1 MTPKVLIVISLL
13 AMLPAGAAIA
23 ESAASPRPDAISS
36 YPAGEADRQ
45 HAVLVYDL
53 AHRNDF
59 TAKAAETLR
68 GDALILPADRDP
80 LEVLLRRTTALLN
93 DLSTQPGGKPEL
105 AELGRV
111 LAGLQAEAGK
121 TAVTEVAARRTLF
134 DRALALRRQI
144 AFTNPLLNFN
154 ELVFIK
160 RHRSAVNHIC
170 DQYYGTTARPGGG
183 VWVLGNAFG
192 GEPKLRDIL
201 ADSTVV
207 SGRLKGKKI
216 SGDPKTGGSFL
227 SPDLS
232 YDGKSL
238 LFAYVECQGPTTHYH
253 RVDHT
258 RGHWETGRCF
268 HLFKANL
275 DGSGLTQ
282 LTDGDW
288 NDFDPCWLPN
298 GRVAFTSERRG
309 GYLRCGRACPTFT
322 LFDMAADGTDIRCLS
337 YHETNE
343 WHPSVTNDGMIVWTR
358 WDYVDRHGCTAHH
371 PWLITPDGRDP
382 RQVHG
387 NYSLRNKRAD
397 AELDI
402 RAIPGS
408 PKFVATGAPHHGQAF
423 GSLVLVNPL
432 AKDDDLM
439 GPVKR
444 ITPDVNFPES
454 QGGREVY
461 GEAWP
466 LSEDYY
472 LAVYDPATQV
482 PGLGVTGNYG
492 LYLVD
497 SFGNKELIYRDP
509 AIGCHNPMPLRARPQ
524 PPIIPDQS
532 KRVPADQPAEATV
545 GVVDVYKSQKP
556 WPVGTKITA
565 LRIYQ
570 IYPQS
575 VASIAISNC
584 TGIQIP
590 QGKDSVNLARA
601 VLGTVPVEAD
611 GSACFIVPAR
621 RELYFQPL
629 DENGLA
635 VTSMRSA
642 TQFQPG
648 ETAFCQG
655 CHEPRQRAPAATKR
669 QPLAMQ
675 RPPSRLQPD
684 VDGTHPFSYPRL
696 IQPLLDQHCVACHA
710 KNPTTAPR
718 LDATPITVA
727 GGHGTRGTF
736 FASYLALTPKYGFYN
751 YGGKNFNDPKWYR
764 TTPGEFGARASK
776 LYPLLLKG
784 HHDVKLTPAELHRF
798 AVWLDSCSL
807 FYGVYEKEGC
817 AAQLQGGLATPS
829 LE

>member
-1 MTPKVLIVISLL
+1 MNIQHAFILSMIFVTNSLL
-13 AMLPAGAAIA
+13 AA
-23 ESAASPRPDAISS
+23 EIP

-45 HAVLVYDL
+45 QAILAYDL
-53 AHRNDF
+53 AHRGGF
-59 TAKAAETLR
+59 KAKADETLR
-68 GDALILPADRDP
+68 NDALILPADRDP
-80 LEVLLRRTTALLN
+80 LDVILRRTTALLA
-93 DLSTQPGGKPEL
+93 DLGKLKNAPNLTVPAKEL
-105 AELGRV
+105 ES
-111 LAGLQAEAGK
+111 LQAEAAR
-121 TAVTEVAARRTLF
+121 TAVTDTAARRALF
-134 DRALALRRQI
+134 DRALPLRRRI
-144 AFTNPLLNFN
+144 ALANPLLDFN

-160 RHRSAVNHIC
+160 KHRAGFDHIC

-183 VWVLGNAFG
+183 ICVLSDILSN
-192 GEPKLRDIL
+192 EPKLRDVL
-201 ADSTVV
+201 GKAPVTA
-207 SGRLKGKKI
+207 GRLKDQPLS
-216 SGDPKTGGSFL
+216 SGAFL

-258 RGHWETGRCF
+258 QGHWETGRCY
-268 HLFKANL
+268 HLFKTNL
-275 DGSGLTQ
+275 DGTGLVQ
-282 LTDGDW
+282 LTDGNW

-309 GYLRCGRACPTFT
+309 GYLRCGRACPDFT
-322 LFDMAADGTDIRCLS
+322 LFDMKADGQDIRCLS

-343 WHPSVTNDGMIVWTR
+343 WHPSVTNDGKIVWTR

-371 PWLITPDGRDP
+371 PWIITPDGRDP
-382 RQVHG
+382 RPVHG
-387 NYSLRNKRAD
+387 NYSFRHQRAD
-397 AELDI
+397 AELDV
-402 RAIPGS
+402 RAIPDS

-423 GSLVLVNPL
+423 GSLVLIDPW
-432 AKDDDLM
+432 AKDDDRM

-466 LSEDYY
+466 LNEDYY
-472 LAVYDPATQV
+472 LAVYDPAMQV
-482 PGLGVTGNYG
+482 PGLGASGNYG

-497 SFGNKELIYRDP
+497 SFGNKELLYRDP
-509 AIGCHNPMPLRARPQ
+509 AIGCHNPMPLRVRPV
-524 PPIIPDQS
+524 PPIVPDQS
-532 KRVPADQPAEATV
+532 IRVPADQPAEATIGIV
-545 GVVDVYKSQKP
+545 NAYQSQQP
-556 WPVGTKITA
+556 WPKDTKIKA
-565 LRIYQ
+565 LRVYQ
-570 IYPQS
+570 IFPQS

-590 QGKDSVNLARA
+590 QGSDSVNLARV

-611 GSACFIVPAR
+611 GSAYFIAPAR
-621 RELYFQPL
+621 RELFFQAL

-635 VTSMRSA
+635 ITSMRSS

-648 ETAFCQG
+648 ETAVCQG
-655 CHEPRQRAPAATKR
+655 CHEPRMRTPPADKG

-684 VDGTHPFSYPRL
+684 VDGTNPFSYPRL
-696 IQPLLDQHCVACHA
+696 IQPVLDKHCVACHA
-710 KNPTTAPR
+710 KNPDKAPR
-718 LDATPITVA
+718 LDATPVA
-727 GGHGTRGTF
+727 YQVGGTHGTY
-736 FASYLALTPKYGFYN
+736 FASYLSLTPKYGFYN
-751 YGGKNFNDPKWYR
+751 YGGRDWNDPKWYR

-776 LYPLLLKG
+776 LYPMLLKG
-784 HHDVKLTPAELHRF
+784 HHDVKLTPEELHRF
-798 AVWLDSCSL
+798 SVWLDSCSL

-817 AAQLQGGLATPS
+817 EAQLKGGLAKPS